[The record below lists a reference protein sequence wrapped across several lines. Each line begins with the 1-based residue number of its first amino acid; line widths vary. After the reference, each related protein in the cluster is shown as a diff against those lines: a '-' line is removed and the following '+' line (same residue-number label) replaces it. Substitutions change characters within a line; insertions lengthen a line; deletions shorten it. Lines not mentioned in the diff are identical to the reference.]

1 MELNDF
7 PDELLLK
14 IFFALPLNS
23 LIDVFHLTLTCKK
36 WRRILWSKEVLQRIS
51 SFKYQSRF
59 LIYRSLINNN
69 SIQNSLNE
77 FLEYDPDSMT
87 SYLTINGSLSS
98 LKQNIQN
105 CPLINTTISMWC
117 RTLDHLSLKES
128 TIFLLWHFHLGY
140 IGFYRNLPT
149 EGNAL
154 VKCTYTQQHKLQTT
168 FFMKLNEWYHIAI
181 VIKENKSLQ
190 LYINGNRV
198 GDWPLEE
205 NINKQNISVAP
216 YSSIWFASHCGAN
229 KWHGSLFD
237 ICLWK
242 RCLES
247 YEIKEMARTR
257 TTLEKINFIPH
268 LNL

>member
-1 MELNDF
+1 
-7 PDELLLK
+7 
-14 IFFALPLNS
+14 
-23 LIDVFHLTLTCKK
+23 
-36 WRRILWSKEVLQRIS
+36 
-51 SFKYQSRF
+51 
-59 LIYRSLINNN
+59 
-69 SIQNSLNE
+69 
-77 FLEYDPDSMT
+77 
-87 SYLTINGSLSS
+87 
-98 LKQNIQN
+98 
-105 CPLINTTISMWC
+105 
-117 RTLDHLSLKES
+117 
-128 TIFLLWHFHLGY
+128 
-140 IGFYRNLPT
+140 
-149 EGNAL
+149 
-154 VKCTYTQQHKLQTT
+154 
-168 FFMKLNEWYHIAI
+168 MKLNEWYHIAI